1 MQFILQMRDLWCL
14 RSFHFISFLYCQFY
28 YFFSANGYK
37 IESQVDSGF
46 QTLLDS
52 GFHINVDS
60 GFQFTAFRI
69 SIAKI
74 SSSKYWREKKKFSFS
89 PVLRNTFSWQFLPG
103 LPRQHPLTTLGRQV
117 NRSTSRKSRFSK
129 ALYTTCQMSLLN

>member
-1 MQFILQMRDLWCL
+1 MVFKVFPLHFFPIL
-14 RSFHFISFLYCQFY
+14 SIFL
-28 YFFSANGYK
+28 FFLANGYK

-74 SSSKYWREKKKFSFS
+74 SSSKYWREKKTFSFS
-89 PVLRNTFSWQFLPG
+89 PFLRNTFS
-103 LPRQHPLTTLGRQV
+103 
-117 NRSTSRKSRFSK
+117 
-129 ALYTTCQMSLLN
+129 